1 MPSSLFFPQKVLHK
15 TPSLLPAC
23 PAPASFPGKKTLE
36 VVTPRLSEM
45 TFPQFLCA
53 SPSTR
58 SVNLPAFLHTVYRK
72 HF

>member
-15 TPSLLPAC
+15 TPSFLPA
-23 PAPASFPGKKTLE
+23 PSPPASFPGKKTSE
-36 VVTPRLSEM
+36 AVTPRLSEM
-45 TFPQFLCA
+45 TFLQFLCA
-53 SPSTR
+53 SPPTR